1 MADTPNTLENKEEV
15 KAAPKQ
21 SQAVESPSSPQG
33 LDSSRQN
40 IAGALEGAAE
50 GGDSVDSME
59 SSEKVS
65 EMAAEGRERKGDG
78 FKKGSKKDDGKKDD
92 GDGKKDDQFVFDETN
107 LPPAPAMIKK
117 IEKQLR
123 TDISML
129 EKEARKYQGGL
140 FRKANYS
147 KYSETMIEI
156 RKKTILLKRL
166 VSMAADQL
174 KKMFLHM
181 FGKKEA

>member
-1 MADTPNTLENKEEV
+1 MADNPNNLEKKEELS
-15 KAAPKQ
+15 AAPKQ
-21 SQAVESPSSPQG
+21 SQSSESKPSPKG

-40 IAGALEGAAE
+40 IAGALEGEADAGGEMTAE
-50 GGDSVDSME
+50 GME

-65 EMAAEGRERKGDG
+65 EMAAEGREKKGDG
-78 FKKGSKKDDGKKDD
+78 IKKGGKKDD
-92 GDGKKDDQFVFDETN
+92 DKKDDGKKDDQFVFDETN

-123 TDISML
+123 KDIGKL
-129 EKEARKYQGGL
+129 EKQARKYHGGL

-166 VSMAADQL
+166 LSLAADQL
-174 KKMFLHM
+174 KRMFLQM
-181 FGKKEA
+181 FGKKQ